1 MLQETETEEEQA
13 GQARV
18 QQLLLR
24 PGQRRRQLL
33 PLQTVTKQP
42 GHSDQAAGHTNTP
55 IVIATKR
62 KLFTGDHQA
71 STMISKLGE
80 FNWKIES

>member
-13 GQARV
+13 GQASV

-24 PGQRRRQLL
+24 LGQRRHQLL

-42 GHSDQAAGHTNTP
+42 GHSDQNAGHTNTP
-55 IVIATKR
+55 IAVHSSLQQNGNCLLVIIKPQ
-62 KLFTGDHQA
+62 L
-71 STMISKLGE
+71 
-80 FNWKIES
+80 